1 MSPGLA
7 TILRSV
13 SVRFEVPSHQVV
25 TGPLLFVI
33 ESKSTGRG
41 QELEC
46 SVRKNGR
53 QCERE
58 RVKRQD

>member
-33 ESKSTGRG
+33 ESKSTGRAKSLDVVSG
-41 QELEC
+41 KTAG
-46 SVRKNGR
+46 SVRGKG
-53 QCERE
+53 
-58 RVKRQD
+58 